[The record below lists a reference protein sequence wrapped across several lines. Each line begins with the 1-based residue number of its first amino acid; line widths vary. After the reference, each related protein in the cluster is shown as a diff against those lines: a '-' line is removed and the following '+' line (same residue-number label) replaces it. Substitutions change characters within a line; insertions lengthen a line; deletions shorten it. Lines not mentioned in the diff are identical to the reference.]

1 MRTGPVPRSVRVG
14 RPGAGAGKVSGG
26 AWGGIFGSVWET
38 CIRSHRCL
46 DSSQSLGRDECTRDS
61 GRGGRGRVA
70 AARGGGAAA
79 GGTVDGG
86 SCRAVSWELLVERR
100 RLVRQQRGRSATCSD
115 GGGGGSRLAIREGSA
130 RCRTRVGTCECHRVD
145 LGPGRVTGGRE
156 GNWTGPGEGQVSARE
171 QVETVEA
178 SGGRPHR
185 AAGAEGGESIPCPT
199 HRCPGLS
206 LRMHGGGPSV
216 PV

>member
-46 DSSQSLGRDECTRDS
+46 DSSQSPGRDERTRDS

-100 RLVRQQRGRSATCSD
+100 RLVQQQRGRSATCSD

-171 QVETVEA
+171 QAETVEA

-185 AAGAEGGESIPCPT
+185 AAGAEGGESIPCPASGQVDLPT
-199 HRCPGLS
+199 VVLGSH
-206 LRMHGGGPSV
+206 
-216 PV
+216 

>member
-1 MRTGPVPRSVRVG
+1 MFRQQSEPRAR
-14 RPGAGAGKVSGG
+14 RAHPGQRQRRARA
-26 AWGGIFGSVWET
+26 
-38 CIRSHRCL
+38 C
-46 DSSQSLGRDECTRDS
+46 
-61 GRGGRGRVA
+61 GGRSG
-70 AARGGGAAA
+70 RGGGAAA

-100 RLVRQQRGRSATCSD
+100 RLVQQQRGRSATCSD
-115 GGGGGSRLAIREGSA
+115 GGGAGSRLAIREGSA
-130 RCRTRVGTCECHRVD
+130 RCRRRVGTCECHRVD

-171 QVETVEA
+171 QAETVEA

-185 AAGAEGGESIPCPT
+185 AAGAEGGESIPCPA